1 MSGGGTGL
9 MSGGGESIG
18 SIGRGKSGVGFC
30 GFSMDMPQG
39 VQQRCLSQLQLQLQ
53 CDTEAEAADWS

>member
-39 VQQRCLSQLQLQLQ
+39 LQQRCLSQPQLQ
-53 CDTEAEAADWS
+53 CDTEAVAADWS